1 MFQWERQLKKVESQ
15 MANPMKGQIKLKL
28 GDKEYN
34 ARLTIDAIMQIE
46 DAVGCGII
54 KLATKMA
61 DADIRMSDV
70 VAVLLHALRG
80 GGKDLQESDVKKIVQ
95 KTGIVEA
102 TTAVANLIAQSL
114 TNDQEQEEGKK
125 KG

>member
-1 MFQWERQLKKVESQ
+1 

-61 DADIRMSDV
+61 DADIKMTDV
-70 VAVLLHALRG
+70 VTVLLHALRG

>member
-1 MFQWERQLKKVESQ
+1 
-15 MANPMKGQIKLKL
+15 MKGQIKLKL

-61 DADIRMSDV
+61 DADIKMTDV
-70 VAVLLHALRG
+70 VTVLL
-80 GGKDLQESDVKKIVQ
+80 QS
-95 KTGIVEA
+95 TS
-102 TTAVANLIAQSL
+102 AVASLIAQSL
-114 TNDQEQEEGKK
+114 SSDDEQEEGKK

>member
-1 MFQWERQLKKVESQ
+1 
-15 MANPMKGQIKLKL
+15 MKGQISLKL
-28 GDKEYN
+28 GDKDYK
-34 ARLTIDAIMQIE
+34 ARLTIDSIMQIE

-70 VAVLLHALRG
+70 VTVLLHALRG
-80 GGKDLQESDVKKIVQ
+80 GGKDYQDSDIKKIVQ
-95 KTGIVEA
+95 KIGLVES

-114 TNDQEQEEGKK
+114 ASDDEQEKEGKK

>member
-1 MFQWERQLKKVESQ
+1 MFQWERQQLKMESQ
-15 MANPMKGQIKLKL
+15 MANPMKGQIKVKL

-70 VAVLLHALRG
+70 VTVLLHALRG
-80 GGKDLQESDVKKIVQ
+80 GGKDLQESDIKKIVQ
-95 KTGIVEA
+95 NTGIVES
-102 TTAVANLIAQSL
+102 TAAMSTLIAQSL
-114 TNDQEQEEGKK
+114 SSDSEEKEGKK

>member
-1 MFQWERQLKKVESQ
+1 
-15 MANPMKGQIKLKL
+15 MANPMKGQIKVKL

-70 VAVLLHALRG
+70 VTVLLYALRG
-80 GGKDLQESDVKKIVQ
+80 GGKDFQESDIKKIVQ
-95 KTGIVEA
+95 NTGIVES
-102 TTAVANLIAQSL
+102 TAAMSTLIAQSL
-114 TNDQEQEEGKK
+114 SSDSEEKEGKK

>member
-1 MFQWERQLKKVESQ
+1 
-15 MANPMKGQIKLKL
+15 MKGQIKVKL

-54 KLATKMA
+54 KLASRMA

-70 VAVLLHALRG
+70 VTVLLHALRG
-80 GGKDLQESDVKKIVQ
+80 GGKDFQESDIRKIVQ
-95 KTGIVEA
+95 NTGIVESTSA
-102 TTAVANLIAQSL
+102 MSSLIVQTLSTSDEAEG
-114 TNDQEQEEGKK
+114 TGKK

>member
-1 MFQWERQLKKVESQ
+1 
-15 MANPMKGQIKLKL
+15 MANPMKGQIKVKL

-70 VAVLLHALRG
+70 VTVLLFALRG
-80 GGKDLQESDVKKIVQ
+80 GGKDLQESDIKKIVQ
-95 KTGIVEA
+95 NTGIVES
-102 TTAVANLIAQSL
+102 TAAMSSLIVQTLSTSDEAV
-114 TNDQEQEEGKK
+114 EGKK

>member
-1 MFQWERQLKKVESQ
+1 

-46 DAVGCGII
+46 DAVGFGII

-61 DADIRMSDV
+61 DADITMSHV
-70 VAVLLHALRG
+70 VTVLLHALRG
-80 GGKDLQESDVKKIVQ
+80 GGKDFQASDIKKIVQ
-95 KTGIVEA
+95 KTGIVES
-102 TTAVANLIAQSL
+102 TSAVATLIAQSL
-114 TNDQEQEEGKK
+114 SSDDEQEEGKK

>member
-1 MFQWERQLKKVESQ
+1 
-15 MANPMKGQIKLKL
+15 MANPMKGQIKVKL

-61 DADIRMSDV
+61 EADIRMSDV
-70 VAVLLHALRG
+70 VTVLLYALRG
-80 GGKDLQESDVKKIVQ
+80 GGKDLQENDVKKIVQ
-95 KTGIVEA
+95 KTGIVES

-114 TNDQEQEEGKK
+114 TDDSKQEETGKK